1 MKPNVQV
8 VYAKRIKSGSL
19 AALVFTGTGML
30 MIPMC
35 IFFGILA
42 FFGAKTVH
50 VNGTH
55 VTGIGGLLLS
65 LVYGPL
71 FTGIFG
77 LFGWAA
83 AYLGIRFIGSFRP
96 FRIEYVAASVEEPS
110 PSPEPTPSRGK
121 LGSEGEAEVR

>member
-19 AALVFTGTGML
+19 AALVFSGTGML

-35 IFFGILA
+35 LFFGVLA
-42 FFGAKTVH
+42 FFGAKTVQ
-50 VNGTH
+50 VNGTY

-65 LVYGPL
+65 VVYGPL

-77 LFGWAA
+77 LFAWTA
-83 AYLGIRFIGSFRP
+83 AYLGVRLIGGFRP
-96 FRIEYVAASVEEPS
+96 FRIEYVAASREEPH
-110 PSPEPTPSRGK
+110 PPEPMG
-121 LGSEGEAEVR
+121 

>member
-1 MKPNVQV
+1 
-8 VYAKRIKSGSL
+8 
-19 AALVFTGTGML
+19 ML

-35 IFFGILA
+35 VSFGILA

-50 VNGTH
+50 VNGTY
-55 VTGIGGLLLS
+55 VTGLGGFLLS

-83 AYLGIRFIGSFRP
+83 AYLGIRLIGRFRP
-96 FRIEYVAASVEEPS
+96 FRIEYVAASEQEPNQV
-110 PSPEPTPSRGK
+110 PEPTAPSARG
-121 LGSEGEAEVR
+121 SS

>member
-1 MKPNVQV
+1 MQPNVQV

-19 AALVFTGTGML
+19 AALVFSGTAML
-30 MIPMC
+30 MIPLSL
-35 IFFGILA
+35 FFGVLA

-50 VNGTH
+50 VNGAY

-77 LFGWAA
+77 LFAWAA
-83 AYLGIRFIGSFRP
+83 AYVGIRLVGRFKPYRL
-96 FRIEYVAASVEEPS
+96 EYVAAEDEEARKVL
-110 PSPEPTPSRGK
+110 EPTSAP
-121 LGSEGEAEVR
+121 